1 MTSTPTLQPL
11 VLVPGLLCDAMM
23 WSPQVRGLADVADCW
38 VADVTRQDSV
48 DGMARYLLEQC
59 PFERFSLA
67 GLSMGGYVAQ
77 RVHHLAPERVQRLA
91 LLDTN
96 ARPDTPERTRER
108 LEFLA
113 FAEREHGFGVIHR
126 LMMPRILHPSRLSDA
141 ILVRAIEAMADRVGL
156 AGYRNQQYAV
166 MRRSDSRPH
175 LAAIACPTLV
185 LCGREDGL
193 TPVEFHEEIAAAIP
207 GAELLVVE
215 HCGHMSTLERPD
227 AVNAALRSWL
237 GPVVP

>member
-1 MTSTPTLQPL
+1 MSPVPL
-11 VLVPGLLCDAMM
+11 VLVPGLLCDAAL
-23 WSPQVRGLADVADCW
+23 WAPQIAALHEVAQCW
-38 VADVTRQDSV
+38 VADVTRD
-48 DGMARYLLEQC
+48 DTMEGMARRVLEEV
-59 PFERFSLA
+59 PFERFALA
-67 GLSMGGYVAQ
+67 GLSMGGMVSMALV
-77 RVHHLAPERVQRLA
+77 RAAPQRVQRLA

-126 LMMPRILHPSRLSDA
+126 LMMPRILHPARLSDA
-141 ILVRAIEAMADRVGL
+141 ILVRSIEAMADRVGL
-156 AGYRNQQYAV
+156 AGYRNQQTAV
-166 MRRSDSRPH
+166 MHRPDSRPH

-185 LCGREDGL
+185 LCGREDAL
-193 TPVEFHEEIAAAIP
+193 TPLEFHEEIAAAIP

-215 HCGHMSTLERPD
+215 HCGHMSTMERPD
-227 AVNAALRSWL
+227 AVNAALRAWL

>member
-96 ARPDTPERTRER
+96 AVADSEAATAQRHDLMRLAPVEGMQAVAELLLPRLLWPQAREHAQLAALVRSMARNVGLKAFIRQQNAIIGRPDQREA
-108 LEFLA
+108 L
-113 FAEREHGFGVIHR
+113 G
-126 LMMPRILHPSRLSDA
+126 S
-141 ILVRAIEAMADRVGL
+141 
-156 AGYRNQQYAV
+156 
-166 MRRSDSRPH
+166 
-175 LAAIACPTLV
+175 IACPTLIG
-185 LCGREDGL
+185 CGAQDLL
-193 TPVEFHEEIAAAIP
+193 TPPALHEEMSRHVP
-207 GAELLVVE
+207 GSEFVLFADS
-215 HCGHMSTLERPD
+215 GHLSTLEQPE
-227 AVNAALRSWL
+227 AVNAALRTWL
-237 GPVVP
+237 VRT

>member
-1 MTSTPTLQPL
+1 MSPVPL
-11 VLVPGLLCDAMM
+11 VLVPGLLCDAAL
-23 WSPQVRGLADVADCW
+23 WAPQIAALHEVAQCW
-38 VADVTRQDSV
+38 VADVTRD
-48 DGMARYLLEQC
+48 DTMEGMVRRVLEEV
-59 PFERFSLA
+59 PFERFALA
-67 GLSMGGYVAQ
+67 GLSMGGMVS
-77 RVHHLAPERVQRLA
+77 LALVRAAPQRVQRLA

-141 ILVRAIEAMADRVGL
+141 ILVHAIEAMADRVGL

>member
-1 MTSTPTLQPL
+1 MEGMVQR
-11 VLVPGLLCDAMM
+11 VLEEV
-23 WSPQVRGLADVADCW
+23 
-38 VADVTRQDSV
+38 
-48 DGMARYLLEQC
+48 
-59 PFERFSLA
+59 PFERFALA
-67 GLSMGGYVAQ
+67 GLSMGGMVS
-77 RVHHLAPERVQRLA
+77 LALVRAAPQRVQRLA

-193 TPVEFHEEIAAAIP
+193 TPVEFHQEIAAAIP

>member
-1 MTSTPTLQPL
+1 VSPVPL
-11 VLVPGLLCDAMM
+11 VLVPGLLCDAAL
-23 WSPQVRGLADVADCW
+23 WAPQIAALHEVAQCW
-38 VADVTRQDSV
+38 VADVTRD
-48 DGMARYLLEQC
+48 DTMEGMVQRVLEEV
-59 PFERFSLA
+59 PFESFALA
-67 GLSMGGYVAQ
+67 GLSMGGMVSMALV
-77 RVHHLAPERVQRLA
+77 RAAPQRVQRLA

-156 AGYRNQQYAV
+156 AGYRNQQTAV
-166 MRRSDSRPH
+166 MHRPDSRPH

-193 TPVEFHEEIAAAIP
+193 TPLEFHEEIATAIP
-207 GAELLVVE
+207 GAELRVVE
-215 HCGHMSTLERPD
+215 HCGHMSTMERPD

-237 GPVVP
+237 GPVAP

>member
-1 MTSTPTLQPL
+1 MSPVPL
-11 VLVPGLLCDAMM
+11 VLVPGLLCDAAL
-23 WSPQVRGLADVADCW
+23 WAPQIAALHEVAQCW
-38 VADVTRQDSV
+38 VADVTRD
-48 DGMARYLLEQC
+48 DTMEGMVQRVLEEV
-59 PFERFSLA
+59 PFESFALA
-67 GLSMGGYVAQ
+67 GLSMGGMVSMALV
-77 RVHHLAPERVQRLA
+77 RAAPQRVQRLA

-156 AGYRNQQYAV
+156 AGYRNQQTAV
-166 MRRSDSRPH
+166 MHRPDSRPH

-193 TPVEFHEEIAAAIP
+193 TPLEFHEEIATAIP
-207 GAELLVVE
+207 GAELRVVE
-215 HCGHMSTLERPD
+215 HCGHMSTMERPD

-237 GPVVP
+237 GPVAP